1 MKKCEWVGSVDNQSL
16 GPAARRTHGMSGTST
31 YRSWVSMVQRC
42 TNPNNGRY
50 SSYGGRGITVCDRWL
65 SFLNFDED
73 MGERPEGKSIDRYPD
88 VNGNYEPSNC
98 RWATP
103 KEQGCNRRNNRLIE
117 FGGKT
122 ATLSQWAE
130 QIGIPRETLLSR
142 LDRGWDLKR
151 ALNLDPRL
159 SRTKI
164 TAHTRPESSD
174 TAKTARS
181 SIEEQQ

>member
-1 MKKCEWVGSVDNQSL
+1 
-16 GPAARRTHGMSGTST
+16 
-31 YRSWVSMVQRC
+31 
-42 TNPNNGRY
+42 
-50 SSYGGRGITVCDRWL
+50 
-65 SFLNFDED
+65 LNFDED